1 MEKKKKIEIMA
12 PVGSFES
19 LGAAIRAGADSI
31 YFGIG
36 DLNMRARSS
45 INFSL
50 SDLKK
55 ITSKARKN
63 NVLTYLVV
71 NTLLYDND
79 IRVAKKIVDAAKKR
93 GVDAIIAFDFAVI
106 NYCNEINI
114 PVQISVQF
122 SVSNYESLKFFSQF
136 TNRVVLARELTLEQ
150 IKTIHNKIKKE
161 ELIGSENRLM
171 EIEIFGHG
179 ALCIAQSGRCWMSL
193 YQHNASANRGL
204 CLQGCRRKYRV
215 IEEETKKEL
224 IIDNHYV
231 MSAADICTIDFLD
244 KIIDSGVSV
253 LKIEGR
259 GRSPEYVHTVV
270 KTYRKAL
277 KDIKEG
283 GYSQDKIDKYFKE
296 LESVFH
302 RGLSHGNYF
311 LGKEIGAYSTSYG
324 SMATTK
330 KIYRGRVIHFFS
342 KIKVAEIL
350 LEAGSIKV
358 GDGFLITGPKVGVV
372 LGVIDN
378 IRLDDESSCKRAPQ
392 KSLIT
397 ILVPERVYKNDRFY
411 IIKKRKTESLTAGAQ
426 NSNHIN

>member
-55 ITSKARKN
+55 ITSEARKN

-204 CLQGCRRKYRV
+204 CLQDCRR
-215 IEEETKKEL
+215 
-224 IIDNHYV
+224 
-231 MSAADICTIDFLD
+231 
-244 KIIDSGVSV
+244 
-253 LKIEGR
+253 
-259 GRSPEYVHTVV
+259 
-270 KTYRKAL
+270 
-277 KDIKEG
+277 
-283 GYSQDKIDKYFKE
+283 
-296 LESVFH
+296 
-302 RGLSHGNYF
+302 
-311 LGKEIGAYSTSYG
+311 
-324 SMATTK
+324 
-330 KIYRGRVIHFFS
+330 
-342 KIKVAEIL
+342 
-350 LEAGSIKV
+350 
-358 GDGFLITGPKVGVV
+358 
-372 LGVIDN
+372 
-378 IRLDDESSCKRAPQ
+378 
-392 KSLIT
+392 
-397 ILVPERVYKNDRFY
+397 
-411 IIKKRKTESLTAGAQ
+411 
-426 NSNHIN
+426 